1 MTNGTSYKL
10 LMARIVTLIVVEDTY
25 YIIFFSNS
33 IITSFYNLSTYG
45 SQKNRLFQIPNSVSV
60 GAY

>member
-1 MTNGTSYKL
+1 MTNGASYKL
-10 LMARIVTLIVVEDTY
+10 LRARIVTLIVVEDTY

-45 SQKNRLFQIPNSVSV
+45 SQKN
-60 GAY
+60 